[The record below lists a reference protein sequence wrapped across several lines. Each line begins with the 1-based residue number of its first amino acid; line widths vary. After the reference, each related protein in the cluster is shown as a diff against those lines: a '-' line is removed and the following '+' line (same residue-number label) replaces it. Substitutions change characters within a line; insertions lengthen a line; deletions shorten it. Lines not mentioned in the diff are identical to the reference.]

1 MQKHLRKSLPML
13 FQITVSINFTY
24 EKRVR
29 IYNVIYLPEESD
41 LMALFL
47 FVARHSKLWIIEI
60 IFILIKTTCTI
71 KSPLFTL
78 SNILPTSC
86 YATSI
91 IFTGTNI
98 NWMLANNFDCNAPVI
113 KKKVA
118 IISIKVISQF
128 SQNLMCLFCIN
139 VVEKEQDG
147 QLMETD
153 INEFDW
159 IRALSNSCRQ
169 EILFRQNATYNS

>member
-113 KKKVA
+113 KKKSSYYFHKSYQPVFA
-118 IISIKVISQF
+118 K
-128 SQNLMCLFCIN
+128 LN
-139 VVEKEQDG
+139 VSVLYKRCWKR
-147 QLMETD
+147 TR
-153 INEFDW
+153 W
-159 IRALSNSCRQ
+159 P
-169 EILFRQNATYNS
+169 TYGNRY

>member
-1 MQKHLRKSLPML
+1 
-13 FQITVSINFTY
+13 
-24 EKRVR
+24 
-29 IYNVIYLPEESD
+29 
-41 LMALFL
+41 
-47 FVARHSKLWIIEI
+47 
-60 IFILIKTTCTI
+60 
-71 KSPLFTL
+71 
-78 SNILPTSC
+78 
-86 YATSI
+86 
-91 IFTGTNI
+91 
-98 NWMLANNFDCNAPVI
+98 MLANNFDCNAPVI

-139 VVEKEQDG
+139 DVEKEQDG

-169 EILFRQNATYNS
+169 EILFRQNATYYNS

>member
-1 MQKHLRKSLPML
+1 MTDTTGPVISKGPVQKHLRKSLPML

-47 FVARHSKLWIIEI
+47 LLNVARHSKLWIIEI

-78 SNILPTSC
+78 SNILPTCC

-113 KKKVA
+113 KKVA

-128 SQNLMCLFCIN
+128 LQNLMCLFCTN
-139 VVEKEQDG
+139 HVEKEQG
-147 QLMETD
+147 QLIETD
-153 INEFDW
+153 IN
-159 IRALSNSCRQ
+159 
-169 EILFRQNATYNS
+169 

>member
-1 MQKHLRKSLPML
+1 MQCP
-13 FQITVSINFTY
+13 
-24 EKRVR
+24 
-29 IYNVIYLPEESD
+29 SD
-41 LMALFL
+41 
-47 FVARHSKLWIIEI
+47 
-60 IFILIKTTCTI
+60 
-71 KSPLFTL
+71 
-78 SNILPTSC
+78 
-86 YATSI
+86 
-91 IFTGTNI
+91 
-98 NWMLANNFDCNAPVI
+98 

-139 VVEKEQDG
+139 DVEKEQDG

-169 EILFRQNATYNS
+169 EILFRQNATSL